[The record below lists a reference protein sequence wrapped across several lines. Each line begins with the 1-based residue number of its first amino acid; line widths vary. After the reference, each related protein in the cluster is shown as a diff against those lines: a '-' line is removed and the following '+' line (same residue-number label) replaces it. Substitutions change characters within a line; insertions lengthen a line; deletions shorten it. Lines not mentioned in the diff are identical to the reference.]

1 MGKGMAIVGNILAC
15 KVCGIS
21 LSYVGILL
29 MVRHANTPRSS
40 RDWWN
45 KTTGRRVSAESRS
58 FVES

>member
-29 MVRHANTPRSS
+29 MVTDMQIHQEAVEIGGTKRRAEESLQS
-40 RDWWN
+40 R
-45 KTTGRRVSAESRS
+45 VHS
-58 FVES
+58 